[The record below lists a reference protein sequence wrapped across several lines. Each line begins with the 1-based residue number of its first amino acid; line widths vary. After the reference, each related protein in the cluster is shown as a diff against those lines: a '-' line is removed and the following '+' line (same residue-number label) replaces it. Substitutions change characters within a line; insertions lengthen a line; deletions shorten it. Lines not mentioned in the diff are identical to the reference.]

1 MNQAL
6 IASIENALHE
16 QLNSAI
22 EDIVMSV
29 METHLECHDFD
40 TQYDTYTNAQCDYSA
55 DIGEL
60 AENISEVIRAQME
73 KRIEALEVEMGER
86 YEDEVLPAVKATHEL
101 DGVID
106 RPARRESWCNFID
119 DLNKSGELT
128 DYEAANIDF
137 DVESL

>member
-6 IASIENALHE
+6 IARIEHDLHE
-16 QLNSAI
+16 QLNAAI

-29 METHLECHDFD
+29 METQLDCHDFD
-40 TQYDTYTNAQCDYSA
+40 TQYDTYIDVHCDYAA

-60 AENISEVIRAQME
+60 AENISEVIRAQMK
-73 KRIEALEVEMGER
+73 KRIENLSNTLGER
-86 YEDEVLPAVKATHEL
+86 FEGEVLPAVKSAYEL
-101 DGVID
+101 DGD
-106 RPARRESWCNFID
+106 MDGPARRESWCNFID
-119 DLNKSGELT
+119 SLNKSGELS

>member
-1 MNQAL
+1 MDKAL
-6 IASIENALHE
+6 ITRIEHAIAE
-16 QLNSAI
+16 QLKTALD
-22 EDIVMSV
+22 DIITGV
-29 METHLECHDFD
+29 MEDQLECYDFE
-40 TQYDTYTNAQCDYSA
+40 TQYNANEDALANFEA
-55 DIGEL
+55 DIDQL
-60 AENISEVIRAQME
+60 AANCTESVRAAMVE
-73 KRIEALEVEMGER
+73 RIEALEVEMGER

-128 DYEAANIDF
+128 EYEASRIDF

>member
-1 MNQAL
+1 MNQSL
-6 IASIENALHE
+6 IARIEHAIAQQLKTALD
-16 QLNSAI
+16 
-22 EDIVMSV
+22 DIMTSV
-29 METHLECHDFD
+29 MEEYVLCDDFD
-40 TQYDTYTNAQCDYSA
+40 TQYNANMDALANFEA
-55 DIGEL
+55 DIDQL
-60 AENISEVIRAQME
+60 AENCTESIRAAMVE
-73 KRIEALEVEMGER
+73 RIEALEVEMGER